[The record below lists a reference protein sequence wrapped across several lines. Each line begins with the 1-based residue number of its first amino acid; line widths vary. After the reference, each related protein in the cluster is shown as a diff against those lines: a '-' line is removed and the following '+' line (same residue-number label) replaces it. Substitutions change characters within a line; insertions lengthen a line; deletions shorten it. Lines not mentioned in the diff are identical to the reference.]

1 MKSTLES
8 TSASVKAK
16 PLRKMVAGPRN
27 RPRTQIIQ
35 EPQRVRRSAYRLLSY
50 SETRERI

>member
-16 PLRKMVAGPRN
+16 PLRKMVTGPRN

-35 EPQRVRRSAYRLLSY
+35 DPQRVRRSAYRLLSY